1 MIINDEFL
9 SKLSELKL
17 AEPWLDSVEF
27 REQKKAMYKMKLQEY
42 TENKELKR
50 MKDEFTDS
58 INYLKS
64 LIGL

>member
-1 MIINDEFL
+1 
-9 SKLSELKL
+9 LSELKL